1 MYLDLLRPC
10 TSPYCYIPFF
20 SRTFGPFNPTLDS
33 TYTFLKTFF
42 SEIAQRFPDQYLH
55 LGGDEVNEDCW
66 YVSRDFPP
74 GILLGVALLCCEMT
88 SGSYT
93 LYRKKSVFHAQG
105 GVLFFYRF
113 DSEIYLCTY
122 PCQALVGEG
131 RGSPANHRN
140 IIVRSVPRV
149 VILIVREQDLKD
161 I

>member
-74 GILLGVALLCCEMT
+74 PILLRVALPLSRLCCEIT

-93 LYRKKSVFHAQG
+93 LYRKKSVFQAHA

-122 PCQALVGEG
+122 PCQAV
-131 RGSPANHRN
+131 
-140 IIVRSVPRV
+140 IWWVVIWWV
-149 VILIVREQDLKD
+149 VILIVREQDMKN